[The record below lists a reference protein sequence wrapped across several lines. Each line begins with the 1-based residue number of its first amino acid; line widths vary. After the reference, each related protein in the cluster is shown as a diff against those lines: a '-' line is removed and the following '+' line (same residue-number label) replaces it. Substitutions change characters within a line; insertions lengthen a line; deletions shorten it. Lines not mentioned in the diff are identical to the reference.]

1 MMKYV
6 VIFLGLILFVQCNK
20 EDGPNTPI
28 DNTDPNYWFF
38 EIKVNDVSHKIEGIH
53 DPCKMYNTQNLAYQ
67 DIADRVLTAAV
78 YNTGEPTLVS
88 GNEFFCTLTADSMFT
103 GLNYMKLIET
113 LAFESSGIGVYSYP
127 IFNSTNG
134 LRNGYLL
141 TPKDTTAQ
149 SINESRFPVEVDRV
163 ATAHTP
169 ISNNCYE
176 LGKAFTGSGAATIYV
191 LDTIDASLPLDQQYR
206 YRRPYNIE
214 LAFRVHANF

>member
-1 MMKYV
+1 MS
-6 VIFLGLILFVQCNK
+6 
-20 EDGPNTPI
+20 PI

-38 EIKVNDVSHKIEGIH
+38 EIKVNDVSHKMEGIH

-67 DIADRVLTAAV
+67 DIADGILTAAV
-78 YNTGEPTLVS
+78 YNSGEQTLVT
-88 GNEFFCTLTADSMFT
+88 GQGFFCTLTADSIFT

-113 LAFESSGIGVYSYP
+113 LAFESSGLGVHSYP

-149 SINESRFPVEVDRV
+149 SISESRFPVDVDRV
-163 ATAHTP
+163 ATAHTI

-176 LGKAFTGSGAATIYV
+176 LGKAFTGSGSATIYV
-191 LDTIDASLPLDQQYR
+191 LDTIDTSLPVEEQYR

-214 LAFRVHANF
+214 VGFRVHANF